1 MKGDVW
7 YRGLVEEVGTVNNLE
22 AGLEGSEVYKLVI
35 EAEQI
40 LEGLKI
46 GDQILVNGVC
56 LTVVELID
64 RLIVMR
70 IWSRTQAKTNLT
82 YLQPND
88 KVNLERNRCGLS
100 LPSNDC
106 SNG

>member
-7 YRGLVEEVGTVNNLE
+7 YRGLVEEVGTVISLE
-22 AGLEGSEVYKLVI
+22 AGLEGDVYKLVI

-40 LEGLKI
+40 LEGLSI

-56 LTVVELID
+56 LTVVELLD

-70 IWSRTQAKTNLT
+70 IWPRTQAKTNLLL
-82 YLQPND
+82 LQPND
-88 KVNLERNRCGLS
+88 KVNLERNRCVHSLS
-100 LPSNDC
+100 ATDC
-106 SNG
+106 ANG

>member
-7 YRGLVEEVGTVNNLE
+7 YRGLVEEVGTVNKLE
-22 AGLEGSEVYKLVI
+22 AGLEGSDVYKLVI

-40 LEGLKI
+40 LEGLNI

-56 LTVVELID
+56 LTVVELLD

-70 IWSRTQAKTNLT
+70 IWPRTQVKTNLIH
-82 YLQPND
+82 LQPND
-88 KVNLERNRCGLS
+88 KVNLERNRCGHS
-100 LPSNDC
+100 LPTSDC
-106 SNG
+106 PNV